1 MPTITMDSLNLRQSI
16 FIALIGLIGYAIVRR
31 VIYSVETSKFKR
43 LHGCKPPT
51 RLPQLDPIL
60 GLDLFKT
67 IKQNA
72 VERKALETNVRRS
85 LTVARTMTIN
95 LMGQTFVSTCE
106 PENVKAILATNF
118 DDFVVGPRMS
128 AMGRLM
134 GRGIF
139 TTDGVHWEHSRVCL
153 LESDAEPEAKID
165 HRLLFGQVSP
175 GLK

>member
-1 MPTITMDSLNLRQSI
+1 MHAIKMDSLNLRQSI
-16 FIALIGLIGYAIVRR
+16 LIAVIGLIGYAIIRR
-31 VIYSVETSKFKR
+31 IISTVEKSKLKK
-43 LHGCKPPT
+43 LHGCKPAT
-51 RLPQLDPIL
+51 KLPQLDPIL

-106 PENVKAILATNF
+106 SENVKAILATNF

-139 TTDGVHWEHSRVCL
+139 TTDGAHWEHSRVCRV
-153 LESDAEPEAKID
+153 ESDTDPD
-165 HRLLFGQVSP
+165 RG
-175 GLK
+175 